1 MPYAIITKPIG
12 PICNMGCRYCFY
24 LEKKQ
29 LFGDHGSFR
38 MSPGVLETFIRQYL
52 ALRDVPEVQFVWQG
66 GEPTLLGVQFF
77 RMVVELQGKYANGKN
92 VTNAIQTNGILL
104 DDEWCEFLTEYGFLV
119 GLSID
124 GPRELHDRYRVDKG
138 GKPTFDAVMRAL
150 EFLKKHNTQF
160 NTLTVVSDANSRHPL
175 EVYRF
180 LKEVGEGYMQFIP
193 LVERKPDA
201 EAEALGLKLSLPPV
215 PGDENHT
222 SPVMPWSVTP
232 KQFGEFYVQIFDEWV
247 RQDVGT
253 YFVQFFDGAL
263 GNWMGVGSGVCHF
276 APKCGHAGALEHNG
290 DLYACDHYVY
300 PKYKLGNI
308 LEKPLDELMDS
319 DKQRKF
325 GSDKLDMLPQY
336 CRECD
341 VRFACNGE
349 CPKHRFMQTPGEEP
363 GLNYLCPAY
372 KHIFG
377 HMAPYMEIMAGLV
390 RSGRGAAQVMEYV
403 AGENRRKQFATVK
416 RNDPC
421 PCGSG
426 RKFKKCCAASVET
439 VRHV

>member
-1 MPYAIITKPIG
+1 
-12 PICNMGCRYCFY
+12 
-24 LEKKQ
+24 
-29 LFGDHGSFR
+29 
-38 MSPGVLETFIRQYL
+38 MSPGVVETFIRQYL

-77 RMVVELQGKYANGKN
+77 RRVVELQRKYANGKT

-104 DDEWCEFLTEYGFLV
+104 DDEWCEFLTVYGFLA

-124 GPRELHDRYRVDKG
+124 GPKELHDRYRVDKR

-150 EFLKKHNTQF
+150 EFLKKHNTPF
-160 NTLTVVSDANSRHPL
+160 NTLTVVNDENSQHPL

-180 LKEVGEGYMQFIP
+180 LKEVGEGFMQFIP

-201 EAEALGLKLSLPPV
+201 EAEALGLGLSLPPV
-215 PGDENHT
+215 PGHENHT
-222 SPVMPWSVTP
+222 SLVTPWSVTP

-253 YFVQFFDGAL
+253 YFVQLFDGAL

-276 APKCGHAGALEHNG
+276 ATKCGHVGALEHNG

-308 LEKPLDELMDS
+308 LEKPVDELMDS

-336 CRECD
+336 CRECH
-341 VRFACNGE
+341 VRFACNGG
-349 CPKHRFMQTPGEEP
+349 CPKHRFMRTPEGEP

-372 KHIFG
+372 KHIFS
-377 HMAPYMEIMAGLV
+377 HMAPYMEIMAQLV
-390 RSGRGAAQVMEYV
+390 RSGRGATQVMEYV
-403 AGENRRKQFATVK
+403 AGENRKKQFATVK

-426 RKFKKCCAASVET
+426 RKYKKCCAA
-439 VRHV
+439 